1 MIPSEPLP
9 TFDNPPVVEVA
20 LAVQFEPIERLGAG
34 EMGLYWA
41 EHRDRLPHTEQHI
54 ELDSVTER
62 FEPQPRGSVLRITS
76 SDRPPPPRMWL
87 LNNARTE
94 LIQIQRNKFIHN
106 WRKVPGHDV
115 GYPRYQQ
122 IRDTFKQEL
131 KSFKKFLKG
140 EKLGGITPNQ
150 CEVTYVNHIAAGEG
164 WETHADAD
172 KVMTVWSGEHSD
184 PFLSRVE
191 DAEMGF
197 RYVMKDKHGRPV
209 GRLNVKLQPVHS
221 SKDAR
226 PIFVLTL
233 TARGQPTGA
242 TEVSVMKALDL
253 GHEWVVRG
261 FKSMTTDSMHSVWRL
276 RDA

>member
-1 MIPSEPLP
+1 
-9 TFDNPPVVEVA
+9 
-20 LAVQFEPIERLGAG
+20 
-34 EMGLYWA
+34 
-41 EHRDRLPHTEQHI
+41 
-54 ELDSVTER
+54 
-62 FEPQPRGSVLRITS
+62 
-76 SDRPPPPRMWL
+76 MWL

-261 FKSMTTDSMHSVWRL
+261 FKSMTTDSMHSVWE
-276 RDA
+276 A